1 MLTVP
6 ILHSADKSQYV
17 WRDYGIF
24 WGFCAFNFAVVFICS
39 WLYLQGGRNIKRS
52 LSPKARKERKTMHK
66 RQQDAGGEKA

>member
-6 ILHSADKSQYV
+6 ILHSADKFQYV